1 VPFVD
6 LPTSLPLD
14 GLLVVAVEQAVAVP
28 LATRHLADLGA
39 RVVKVER
46 PDGGDFA
53 RHYDHHVGGVSAY
66 FAWLNRGKESV
77 TADLKDD
84 AGIDLCRRLISRAD
98 IFVQNLAPGAAARMG
113 IDAPTLARADPR
125 LIACDVSGYGSTG
138 PYKERKAYDL
148 LMQAET
154 GFLSITGTPA
164 ERVKAG
170 ISIADISAGM
180 YTFSSILAALYER
193 ERTDRGTALEV
204 ALFDTLAEWMGQPM
218 YQARYAGAAPRRSG
232 AHHASIAP
240 YGPFATADG
249 GVVIG
254 LQNEREWRSFC
265 REVMREPELARD
277 QRFASNAKRVERTT
291 ELRERIQALFSTLD
305 TAEVE
310 SRLEAGGIAY
320 SVDRDPAEL
329 WEHPQVRERERVRT
343 IGAPTGAIEALLPPF
358 GFDGREPRMAAVPA
372 AGQHTRQ
379 IEEWLAAEEGAG

>member
-1 VPFVD
+1 MSS
-6 LPTSLPLD
+6 PTELPLD
-14 GLLVVAVEQAVAVP
+14 GLVAVAVEQAVAAP

-39 RVVKVER
+39 RVIKVER

-77 TADLKDD
+77 TADLKDS
-84 AGIDLCRRLISRAD
+84 AGIDLCRRLVSRAD

-113 IDAPTLARADPR
+113 IDTPTLSRAHPR

-138 PYKERKAYDL
+138 PYGERKAYDL

-154 GFLSITGTPA
+154 GFLSITGTPE

-180 YTFSSILAALYER
+180 YAFSSILAALYER
-193 ERTDRGTALEV
+193 ERTERGTALEV
-204 ALFDTLAEWMGQPM
+204 ALFDTLTEWMGQPM
-218 YQARYAGAAPRRSG
+218 YQARYAGAAPGRSG

-240 YGPFATADG
+240 YGPFETADG

-265 REVMREPELARD
+265 REVLRDPDLALD
-277 QRFASNAKRVERTT
+277 PRFDSNAKRVERTMD
-291 ELRERIQALFSTLD
+291 LRDRIQSLFHTLD

-310 SRLEAGGIAY
+310 SRLEAGAIAY
-320 SVDRDPAEL
+320 SVDRDPAGL
-329 WEHPQVRERERVRT
+329 WEHPQIRARGRVRRV
-343 IGAPTGAIEALLPPF
+343 GAPAGSIDALLPPF
-358 GFDGREPRMAAVPA
+358 GFEGREPRMASVPA
-372 AGQHTRQ
+372 AGEHTRQ
-379 IEEWLAAEEGAG
+379 IEEWLAAEEG